1 MNKALLLVRPALAL
15 IAAVSLGACVTKQ
28 VAPVEQTPAMT
39 SVAPTL
45 ALEQF
50 LSAAN
55 AAARN
60 DAEGIRAMGRLFG
73 TRDAPIINIDS
84 REIVEQRMYTLA
96 VLLKH
101 NAYEI
106 QGEQVVPGRM
116 SEAKRFLVELTLPD
130 RKVVVPFTM
139 VLSKG
144 NRWLVE
150 SFEAEKI
157 TNG

>member
-1 MNKALLLVRPALAL
+1 MNKAMLLLRPAVAL
-15 IAAVSLGACVTKQ
+15 FAAVALSACVTKQ
-28 VAPVEQTPAMT
+28 VGPAQSAPTG

-50 LSAAN
+50 LTAAN
-55 AAARN
+55 AAASN
-60 DAEGIRAMGRLFG
+60 DPNGIRAMGRLFG
-73 TRDAPIINIDS
+73 TKDAPIVEIDGQS
-84 REIVEQRMYTLA
+84 IVERRMYALA
-96 VLLKH
+96 LLLKH
-101 NAYEI
+101 QSYEV
-106 QGEQVVPGRM
+106 QGEQVVPGRL

-150 SFEAEKI
+150 SFDAEKI
-157 TNG
+157 TGG